1 MEKSQE
7 VTNFVRF
14 LIALSGIYLIDDEDY
29 VINKVSGERLML
41 DSNGKKRN
49 VLIFKETILDNEAIV
64 VNPLNETIGDSDD
77 KKWLYSALSLG
88 LSRRLKVMLNEI
100 AVARTTN
107 DAELSIPEL
116 ETISKFKTED
126 IDEKFRD
133 EELSILTKDL
143 LIFSNVY
150 YRKKFKES
158 RWRCSLFENDTRETL
173 KIRKK
178 TWKSID
184 SIFTKI
190 FDLDTMAIEEVNKKF
205 SYTTSVISCPKL
217 VSTLNVYNLIYTK
230 LNAYLEVLGGG
241 DEDAVVDLDELAYH
255 LDNIESYYKRVKWFV
270 SETSSKPEEKE
281 PEFNPIAGTQF
292 IDLKKNEEHYSETPE
307 GVPIVF
313 KRNNLFNAQPT
324 LL

>member
-1 MEKSQE
+1 
-7 VTNFVRF
+7 
-14 LIALSGIYLIDDEDY
+14 
-29 VINKVSGERLML
+29 
-41 DSNGKKRN
+41 
-49 VLIFKETILDNEAIV
+49 
-64 VNPLNETIGDSDD
+64 
-77 KKWLYSALSLG
+77 
-88 LSRRLKVMLNEI
+88 
-100 AVARTTN
+100 
-107 DAELSIPEL
+107 
-116 ETISKFKTED
+116 
-126 IDEKFRD
+126 
-133 EELSILTKDL
+133 
-143 LIFSNVY
+143 
-150 YRKKFKES
+150 
-158 RWRCSLFENDTRETL
+158 
-173 KIRKK
+173 
-178 TWKSID
+178 
-184 SIFTKI
+184 
-190 FDLDTMAIEEVNKKF
+190 MAIEEVNKKF

-324 LL
+324 LPMIDNNTKFINPFGGQPTNNYQNPWGGGGGFNNPAPFSMGGGNGGFIPL